1 MVRGSTGG
9 AFVKTST
16 FSNRRPLRA
25 CIAAVL
31 LNCALILPTAVHA
44 KVDDHVQQALALTK
58 VGHSADAYNLLLPEL
73 GVRANDP
80 DFNYAYGLAALDSG
94 HFADAILAFQ
104 RVLAVHPGDAEARSE
119 IARAYALSGDVD
131 TARAQFDT
139 VLQDPTLPDPVR
151 QRFTRLVRDYSKT
164 INGSNSNLT
173 GFIDASG
180 GYDSNINTATSLQSV
195 LIPLFANFG
204 PGTLSG
210 NARAAHD
217 AFAEV
222 QGGLSGVI
230 GVGRSDRLF
239 ASGLGSYRGY
249 YGSRDFNQSS
259 ATGTAGFAHSF
270 ANRDTLSLSG
280 QAQQFWLGTS
290 SYRQSYGAIGQYTH
304 LLAGGRALSLSGQYF
319 HLHYDNQPLLNA
331 NRYAL
336 GASYAD
342 RRFVVS
348 ASGGREKAVKMAGN
362 AQSNYFGDGSISAE
376 LPFTDKAA
384 FVGGAG
390 FDLRRYDEADALF
403 LVKRHDERIDA
414 SAGIKLIVSQH
425 LSLRPRLTYTRNFS
439 NIAIYD
445 FERFTA
451 SFGVRYEF

>member
-1 MVRGSTGG
+1 MTTR
-9 AFVKTST
+9 TS
-16 FSNRRPLRA
+16 SKGKSIRA
-25 CIAAVL
+25 CIVALLLSGAVV
-31 LNCALILPTAVHA
+31 LPTTAHA
-44 KVDDHVQQALALTK
+44 KVDDHIRQALALTNA
-58 VGHSADAYNLLLPEL
+58 GHGADAYALLLPEL
-73 GVRANDP
+73 AARANDA

-94 HFADAILAFQ
+94 HVAEAILAFQ
-104 RVLAVHPGDAEARSE
+104 RVLAVRPGNAEARAE
-119 IARAYALSGDVD
+119 IARAYAMSGDVD

-164 INGSNSNLT
+164 INGSNANLT
-173 GFIDASG
+173 GYIDASS

-195 LIPLFANFG
+195 IIPLFAAFG

-217 AFAEV
+217 TFADV
-222 QGGLSGVI
+222 QGGLSGVTGI
-230 GVGRSDRLF
+230 GRSDRLF
-239 ASGLGSYRGY
+239 ASGLGTYRGY
-249 YGSRDFNQSS
+249 YGSRDFDQAS
-259 ATGTAGFAHSF
+259 ATGTAGIAHSF
-270 ANRDTLSLSG
+270 ANRDTLSLSA
-280 QAQQFWLGTS
+280 QAEQFWLGTN

-304 LLAGGRALSLSGQYF
+304 LLTGGRALSLSAQYF
-319 HLHYDNQPLLNA
+319 HLHFDNQPLLNA

-348 ASGGREKAVKMAGN
+348 ASGGREQTVQMAGN
-362 AQSNYFGDGSISAE
+362 AQSNYFGDASLSAE
-376 LPFTDKAA
+376 LPLTQKLA

-390 FDLRRYDEADALF
+390 FDLRRYDEPDALF
-403 LVKRHDERIDA
+403 LTKRHDTRIDA
-414 SAGIKLIVSQH
+414 SAGLKLLVSQH
-425 LSLRPRLTYTRNFS
+425 ISLRPRLTYTRNFS

>member
-1 MVRGSTGG
+1 
-9 AFVKTST
+9 VKTSA
-16 FSNRRPLRA
+16 SSQRKLIRA
-25 CIAAVL
+25 CVAAAL
-31 LNCALILPTAVHA
+31 LNCTVVLPTTVHA
-44 KVDDHVQQALALTK
+44 KVDDRVQQALALTK
-58 VGHSADAYNLLLPEL
+58 AGRCADAYNLLLPDL
-73 GVRANDP
+73 GVRASDP
-80 DFNYAYGLAALDSG
+80 DFNYAYGLAGLDSG
-94 HFADAILAFQ
+94 HIADAILAFQ
-104 RVLAVHPGDAEARSE
+104 RVLAVRPGNAEARAE

-164 INGSNSNLT
+164 INGSNANLT

-222 QGGLSGVI
+222 QSGLSGVT

-239 ASGLGSYRGY
+239 ASVLGSYHGN
-249 YGSRDFNQSS
+249 YGSRDFNQAS
-259 ATGTAGFAHSF
+259 ATGTAGIAHSF
-270 ANRDTLSLSG
+270 ANRDTVSLSG

-319 HLHYDNQPLLNA
+319 HLHYDNQPLLDA

-336 GASYAD
+336 GVSYAD

-348 ASGGREKAVKMAGN
+348 ASGGREKTVQKAGN
-362 AQSNYFGDGSISAE
+362 AQSNYFGDASISAE
-376 LPFTDKAA
+376 LPITTKAA
-384 FVGGAG
+384 FVGGVG
-390 FDLRRYDEADALF
+390 FDLRRYDEPDALF
-403 LVKRHDERIDA
+403 LAKRHDERVDA
-414 SAGIKLIVSQH
+414 SAGLKLIMSQH

-439 NIAIYD
+439 NIPIYD
-445 FERFTA
+445 FKRFTA